1 MNKFQTGILGVFALL
16 AIGLLALAGLDLII
30 EGHLPV
36 MQIALGGGLLV
47 LTVGSQFLSDG

>member
-1 MNKFQTGILGVFALL
+1 MDKFQAGILGVFTLL

-47 LTVGSQFLSDG
+47 LTIGSQLMSDG

>member
-1 MNKFQTGILGVFALL
+1 MDKFQAGILGVFALL

>member
-1 MNKFQTGILGVFALL
+1 
-16 AIGLLALAGLDLII
+16 LALAGLDLII

-47 LTVGSQFLSDG
+47 LTIGSQFLSDG